1 MGVFAQYDN
10 QAQFPQFITI
20 SLEPLKLIS
29 REDVW

>member
-1 MGVFAQYDN
+1 MAIFAQYEN
-10 QAQFPQFITI
+10 WAQFPQFITI